1 MAGATHKD
9 ATAGFDPL
17 RRKLMRVAYRM
28 LRSVATPR
36 TVSSDVCD
44 LILHH
49 ARKGVTASHYDFS
62 TLKGPMRKALQDW
75 ADYVCSIAGQG
86 AAGGN
91 IVSLKRA

>member
-1 MAGATHKD
+1 MQRPASIRCVQSSCALLTVCS
-9 ATAGFDPL
+9 APWL
-17 RRKLMRVAYRM
+17 
-28 LRSVATPR
+28 TPR

-62 TLKGPMRKALQDW
+62 TLEGPMRKALQDW

-91 IVSLKRA
+91 IVPLKRA